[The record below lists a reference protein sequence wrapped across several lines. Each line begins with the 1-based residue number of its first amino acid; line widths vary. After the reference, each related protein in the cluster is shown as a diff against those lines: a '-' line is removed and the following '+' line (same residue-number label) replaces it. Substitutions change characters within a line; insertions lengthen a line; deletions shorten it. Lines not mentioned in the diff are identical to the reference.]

1 MRKTK
6 IISYLLIIV
15 AVLMVSVGL
24 RLQEKVSIKSN
35 DDLTFYEV
43 NTNNITA
50 SENVLSKN
58 DMLQYRVDNSSIT
71 ESVMETAP
79 ASVLVPPRIEVFDGL
94 TMEELAAK
102 LDKNLGNDIMGGK
115 GYFIASNC
123 IEKGVNPYI
132 ATAIILH
139 ETGCGTKCSNLAR
152 YCYNVSGQKGRPGCN
167 GGSFKKFDSLDE
179 GIMGLI
185 NNSYKNYYSVGLE
198 TVEKIA
204 PKYAEGNTWAGKINY
219 FVNKIKNS

>member
-71 ESVMETAP
+71 ESEMETAP

-185 NNSYKNYYSVGLE
+185 NNLYKNYYSVGLD

-219 FVNKIKNS
+219 FVNKIRNS

>member
-1 MRKTK
+1 
-6 IISYLLIIV
+6 
-15 AVLMVSVGL
+15 MVSVGL

-185 NNSYKNYYSVGLE
+185 NNLYKNYYSVGLD

>member
-132 ATAIILH
+132 ATAISLH

-185 NNSYKNYYSVGLE
+185 NNLYKNYYSVGLD

>member
-71 ESVMETAP
+71 ESEMETAP
-79 ASVLVPPRIEVFDGL
+79 ASVLVPPRIEVFEGL

-185 NNSYKNYYSVGLE
+185 NNLYKNYYSVGLD

>member
-1 MRKTK
+1 
-6 IISYLLIIV
+6 
-15 AVLMVSVGL
+15 MVSVGL

-185 NNSYKNYYSVGLE
+185 NNLYKNYYSQGLD

>member
-167 GGSFKKFDSLDE
+167 GSSFKKFDSLDE

-185 NNSYKNYYSVGLE
+185 NNLYKNYYSVVLD

>member
-71 ESVMETAP
+71 ESEMETAP

-132 ATAIILH
+132 AAAIILH

-185 NNSYKNYYSVGLE
+185 NNLYKNYYSVGLD

>member
-185 NNSYKNYYSVGLE
+185 NNLYKNYYSVGLD

-204 PKYAEGNTWAGKINY
+204 SKYAEGNTWAGKINY

>member
-115 GYFIASNC
+115 GNFIASNC

-132 ATAIILH
+132 VTAIILH

-185 NNSYKNYYSVGLE
+185 NNLYKNYYSVGLD

>member
-71 ESVMETAP
+71 ESEMETAP
-79 ASVLVPPRIEVFDGL
+79 ASVLVPSRIEVFDGL

-185 NNSYKNYYSVGLE
+185 NNLYKNYYSVGLD

>member
-185 NNSYKNYYSVGLE
+185 NNLYKNYYSVGLD

-204 PKYAEGNTWAGKINY
+204 PKYAEGNTCAGKINY

>member
-1 MRKTK
+1 
-6 IISYLLIIV
+6 
-15 AVLMVSVGL
+15 MVSVGL

-185 NNSYKNYYSVGLE
+185 NNLYKNQYSVGLD

>member
-71 ESVMETAP
+71 ESEMETAP

-179 GIMGLI
+179 GIMGLV
-185 NNSYKNYYSVGLE
+185 NNLYKNYYSVGLD

>member
-1 MRKTK
+1 
-6 IISYLLIIV
+6 
-15 AVLMVSVGL
+15 MVSVGL

-71 ESVMETAP
+71 ESEMETAP
-79 ASVLVPPRIEVFDGL
+79 ASVLVPPRIEVFEGL

-185 NNSYKNYYSVGLE
+185 NNLYKNYYSVGLD

>member
-123 IEKGVNPYI
+123 IEKEVNPYI

-185 NNSYKNYYSVGLE
+185 NNLYKNYYSVGLD

>member
-102 LDKNLGNDIMGGK
+102 IDKNLGNDIMGGK

-185 NNSYKNYYSVGLE
+185 NNLYKNYYSVGLD

>member
-71 ESVMETAP
+71 ELS
-79 ASVLVPPRIEVFDGL
+79 
-94 TMEELAAK
+94 
-102 LDKNLGNDIMGGK
+102 
-115 GYFIASNC
+115 
-123 IEKGVNPYI
+123 
-132 ATAIILH
+132 
-139 ETGCGTKCSNLAR
+139 
-152 YCYNVSGQKGRPGCN
+152 
-167 GGSFKKFDSLDE
+167 
-179 GIMGLI
+179 
-185 NNSYKNYYSVGLE
+185 NNS
-198 TVEKIA
+198 
-204 PKYAEGNTWAGKINY
+204 
-219 FVNKIKNS
+219 

>member
-102 LDKNLGNDIMGGK
+102 LDKKLGNDIMGGK

-185 NNSYKNYYSVGLE
+185 NNLYKNYYSVGLD

>member
-79 ASVLVPPRIEVFDGL
+79 ASVLVPPRIEVFEGL
-94 TMEELAAK
+94 TMEELADK

-185 NNSYKNYYSVGLE
+185 NNLYKNYYSVGLD

>member
-123 IEKGVNPYI
+123 IEKEVNPYI

-185 NNSYKNYYSVGLE
+185 NNLYKNYYSVGLD

-219 FVNKIKNS
+219 FVNKLKNS

>member
-79 ASVLVPPRIEVFDGL
+79 ASVLVPPRIEVFEGL

-167 GGSFKKFDSLDE
+167 GGGFKKFDSLDE

-185 NNSYKNYYSVGLE
+185 NNLYKNYYSVGLD

>member
-24 RLQEKVSIKSN
+24 RLQEKVSIKSS

-71 ESVMETAP
+71 ESEMETAP

-102 LDKNLGNDIMGGK
+102 LDKNLGNDIMAGK

-167 GGSFKKFDSLDE
+167 GGSFKKFDSLDD

-185 NNSYKNYYSVGLE
+185 NNLYKNYYSVGLD

>member
-24 RLQEKVSIKSN
+24 RLQEKVSVKSS

-71 ESVMETAP
+71 ESEMETAP

-167 GGSFKKFDSLDE
+167 GGSFKKFDSLDD

-185 NNSYKNYYSVGLE
+185 NNLYKNYYSVGLD

>member
-185 NNSYKNYYSVGLE
+185 NNLYKNYYSVGLD

>member
-1 MRKTK
+1 
-6 IISYLLIIV
+6 
-15 AVLMVSVGL
+15 
-24 RLQEKVSIKSN
+24 
-35 DDLTFYEV
+35 
-43 NTNNITA
+43 
-50 SENVLSKN
+50 
-58 DMLQYRVDNSSIT
+58 MLQYRVDNSSIT

-185 NNSYKNYYSVGLE
+185 NNLYKNYYSQGLD

-204 PKYAEGNTWAGKINY
+204 PRYAEGSSWPAKINS
-219 FVNKIKNS
+219 FVEKIRNS

>member
-79 ASVLVPPRIEVFDGL
+79 ASVLVPPRIEVFDSL

-185 NNSYKNYYSVGLE
+185 NNLYKNYYSVGLD

>member
-185 NNSYKNYYSVGLE
+185 NNLYKNYYSVGLD

-204 PKYAEGNTWAGKINY
+204 PKYAEGNTWAGKISY

>member
-185 NNSYKNYYSVGLE
+185 NNLYKNYYSVGVD